1 MTTDNEPLKAQSVR
15 YRVNVSTTSK
25 GMPSWDVT
33 VDGQDS
39 GESGVEI
46 LARIEAMVR
55 MLQTK
60 YPTEV
65 PL

>member
-1 MTTDNEPLKAQSVR
+1 MGEQERTAQSVR
-15 YRVNVSTTSK
+15 YRVQVSTTSK
-25 GMPSWDVT
+25 GMPSWEVT

-39 GESGVEI
+39 GETGVEI

-55 MLQTK
+55 LLQIK

-65 PL
+65 LL